1 MGILNKIGY
10 RLRTARAVVRSYTT
24 RRMHIVNIANKDY
37 GYTRGWADTDT
48 RMMLACFKLFTDYV
62 ENEHP
67 FEVTSWDW
75 NEDHKRV
82 AEEIKTLYSW
92 WTKGRKEEHD
102 ALEELGNM
110 LPQDRMLDSPMWKE
124 YCRGMDAAE
133 AKDNEMFE
141 RLMKIRHYLWT

>member
-1 MGILNKIGY
+1 MGILNKLGY
-10 RLRTARAVVRSYTT
+10 RFRVARAFVRSYTT

-67 FEVTSWDW
+67 LEFIDWDW
-75 NEDHKRV
+75 DPEKKKV
-82 AEEIKTLYSW
+82 AEEIRTLYSW
-92 WTKGRKEEHD
+92 WTEGRKAEWD
-102 ALEELGNM
+102 AIEELGKLTPAKFEFDN
-110 LPQDRMLDSPMWKE
+110 PAWRE
-124 YCRGMDAAE
+124 YCRAMDAAE
-133 AKDNEMFE
+133 AKDDEMFE